1 MGATGAAGDRVVAP
15 VCAERDR
22 LAVRRGAYLRAYA
35 YDFIERFA
43 QGFTRADIE
52 RALQVVAE

>member
-1 MGATGAAGDRVVAP
+1 
-15 VCAERDR
+15 
-22 LAVRRGAYLRAYA
+22 VRKGAYLRAYA

-52 RALQVVAE
+52 RALHPVVAE